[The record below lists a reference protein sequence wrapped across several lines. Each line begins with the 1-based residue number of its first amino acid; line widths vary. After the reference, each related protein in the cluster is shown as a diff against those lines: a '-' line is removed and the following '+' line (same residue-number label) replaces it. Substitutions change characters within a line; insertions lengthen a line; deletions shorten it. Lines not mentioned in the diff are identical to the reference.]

1 MGKQISTAQA
11 VAIVVASS
19 TAVTAAL
26 WPLAGWLAI
35 LALPMAIFL
44 MLPSLRLLD
53 RPDEPAK
60 VPQKVPS
67 AGEAAG

>member
-11 VAIVVASS
+11 VAIVAASS

-26 WPLAGWLAI
+26 WPLAGWLAM
-35 LALPMAIFL
+35 LALPIAIFL
-44 MLPSLRLLD
+44 TVPSLQLLD
-53 RPDEPAK
+53 RQDEPAK
-60 VPQKVPS
+60 ATQKVPS